1 MRSLRNALNSCNPFL
16 FLCVA
21 APNAQNLSLS
31 SLSVLSLCSLSRS
44 PQTRTQRQYALLFEP
59 RSSSPP
65 LSFFALCT
73 RNEYVLINGEILF
86 SSNPFP
92 HTSCMLYLKRN
103 ECEGECTLRSATH
116 EKAYVVL
123 FAVQKPPFFV
133 LRRVRLEYPLQTYT
147 LNDCLFTFALSRR
160 YFHSIAK
167 RTRHTHYNTTIIM
180 AGEEET
186 ETFAFQAEINQ
197 LLSLIINVRSGT
209 CFVCDVPLP
218 ESVVFFSRA
227 NLFIGT
233 RAFFL
238 SSLRMRDDT
247 DPFLSLT
254 LAYTDVLLEQRD
266 LFARIDQVRLYMRVC
281 SSFENSKRKREAKV
295 VSLTRRF
302 VVRFPIGGGLDC
314 LLSSDDDCEEN

>member
-1 MRSLRNALNSCNPFL
+1 
-16 FLCVA
+16 
-21 APNAQNLSLS
+21 
-31 SLSVLSLCSLSRS
+31 
-44 PQTRTQRQYALLFEP
+44 
-59 RSSSPP
+59 
-65 LSFFALCT
+65 
-73 RNEYVLINGEILF
+73 
-86 SSNPFP
+86 
-92 HTSCMLYLKRN
+92 
-103 ECEGECTLRSATH
+103 
-116 EKAYVVL
+116 
-123 FAVQKPPFFV
+123 
-133 LRRVRLEYPLQTYT
+133 
-147 LNDCLFTFALSRR
+147 
-160 YFHSIAK
+160 
-167 RTRHTHYNTTIIM
+167 M

-314 LLSSDDDCEEN
+314 LSSDDDCEEN

>member
-1 MRSLRNALNSCNPFL
+1 
-16 FLCVA
+16 
-21 APNAQNLSLS
+21 
-31 SLSVLSLCSLSRS
+31 
-44 PQTRTQRQYALLFEP
+44 
-59 RSSSPP
+59 
-65 LSFFALCT
+65 
-73 RNEYVLINGEILF
+73 
-86 SSNPFP
+86 
-92 HTSCMLYLKRN
+92 
-103 ECEGECTLRSATH
+103 
-116 EKAYVVL
+116 
-123 FAVQKPPFFV
+123 
-133 LRRVRLEYPLQTYT
+133 
-147 LNDCLFTFALSRR
+147 
-160 YFHSIAK
+160 
-167 RTRHTHYNTTIIM
+167 M

-266 LFARIDQVRLYMRVC
+266 LFARIDQVRLCVC
-281 SSFENSKRKREAKV
+281 VLLSKTERGKRKREAKV
-295 VSLTRRF
+295 SLTRRF
-302 VVRFPIGGGLDC
+302 VIRFPIGGGLDC
-314 LLSSDDDCEEN
+314 LS

>member
-1 MRSLRNALNSCNPFL
+1 
-16 FLCVA
+16 
-21 APNAQNLSLS
+21 
-31 SLSVLSLCSLSRS
+31 
-44 PQTRTQRQYALLFEP
+44 
-59 RSSSPP
+59 
-65 LSFFALCT
+65 
-73 RNEYVLINGEILF
+73 
-86 SSNPFP
+86 
-92 HTSCMLYLKRN
+92 
-103 ECEGECTLRSATH
+103 
-116 EKAYVVL
+116 
-123 FAVQKPPFFV
+123 
-133 LRRVRLEYPLQTYT
+133 
-147 LNDCLFTFALSRR
+147 
-160 YFHSIAK
+160 
-167 RTRHTHYNTTIIM
+167 M

-266 LFARIDQVRLYMRVC
+266 LFARIDQVRLYARARVC
-281 SSFENSKRKREAKV
+281 SSFENSKRKREAK

-314 LLSSDDDCEEN
+314 LSSDDDCEEN